1 MGNVLKIHLK
11 VDYDGTKLPQGQE
24 GMVIVNR
31 QGVWGYIQ
39 GHWCEICAIKE
50 EWHYVPEEKKEVV
63 VEEEK
68 VMSIFEEYGI
78 KDVCAE
84 VEVFKGW
91 DYEI

>member
-1 MGNVLKIHLK
+1 
-11 VDYDGTKLPQGQE
+11 
-24 GMVIVNR
+24 MVIVNR

-39 GHWCEICAIKE
+39 GHWCEICVLKE
-50 EWHYVPEEKKEVV
+50 EWNYVPEEQKEV
-63 VEEEK
+63 EK

-84 VEVFKGW
+84 VEVW